1 MPQQLSIGE
10 HKHFICEFNFSG
22 RTATL
27 ERYLEKVSVSDWR
40 QILKIMNQIFR
51 NLKPFVI

>member
-1 MPQQLSIGE
+1 MPQQLSVGE

-27 ERYLEKVSVSDWR
+27 ERYLEVSVSDWR

-51 NLKPFVI
+51 NLKPFVT